1 MEVRA
6 SIIRIDKIRTCAVDQ
21 RWRTRKS
28 SSEHNGRV
36 AAELIQVE
44 HVGTRAGNGASLQAT
59 KRPTELFLAQQ
70 TSFPRFRD
78 PRLSTEPINNLFL
91 SYVKIDSML
100 YICSSSRL
108 ILFIVQNYH

>member
-1 MEVRA
+1 M
-6 SIIRIDKIRTCAVDQ
+6 DQ

-59 KRPTELFLAQQ
+59 KRPTELFLARQ

-78 PRLSTEPINNLFL
+78 PCLSTEPINNLFL
-91 SYVKIDSML
+91 SHVKIDSML
-100 YICSSSRL
+100 FTRSSFHL
-108 ILFIVQNYH
+108 IIFIVQNYH